1 MSRYPIKRSASW
13 SWALLLI
20 GATEARSFLDIGP
33 DTVVAQFGWKRIE
46 IPRHDIVSAERSN
59 WPWWGGIGWR
69 SDLRHSIGLI
79 GALSPIVRIHI
90 KPRPV
95 TLLGIPHHL
104 TDLYLS
110 VEEPE
115 PIVRELSAPS

>member
-1 MSRYPIKRSASW
+1 MSRYPIKRSSVW
-13 SWALLLI
+13 KWALLLI
-20 GATEARSFLDIGP
+20 GATEARSYLDIGP
-33 DTVVAQFGWKRIE
+33 ERIVAQFGWKRIE
-46 IPRHDIVSAERSN
+46 VPRQDVMRIEPAS

-95 TLLGIPHHL
+95 TLLGIPHSL

-110 VEEPE
+110 VNDPG
-115 PIVRELSAPS
+115 PIVRELSGPS